1 MKIEISKRS
10 CARLGGAAFT
20 SLGLAFFSGQM
31 PLQAADHPMPEVVA
45 QNGRHALMVDGAPY
59 LILGAQSHN
68 SSAWPGTLPKVWA
81 AIDDLHANTL
91 EIPVYWEQF
100 EPEQGRFDPS
110 IVDLMIKGA
119 REHNVRLVFL
129 WFGTWKNGSGHYIP
143 LWAKS
148 HPDMFTHITGNRGS
162 SVDSP
167 SPLATACMEA
177 DKKAFSALMRHIK
190 SVDPVHTVI
199 MIQVE
204 NEPGAWGSIR
214 DYSPEAEKVFAAPVP
229 ADFLKALGGRNGAM
243 AASGNW
249 REVFGDNADE
259 YFHAYCVAH
268 YIGQVAAAGK
278 AEYPLPMYV
287 NASLRDPLSNSRAG
301 TYESGGATDNV
312 LDIWK
317 AAAPA
322 IDILAPDIYMN
333 DSAKYIAVLD
343 HYSRPDNALFV
354 PETGGTGNGSRM
366 CFAALA
372 RGAIGWSPFGLDYTR
387 ATPESIAPVG
397 MNYRMLEPIMREVAQ
412 LNFEGKVK
420 AVEEEARPAVAADG
434 AGRGGQPGPA
444 REPDATLDFGA
455 WSALI
460 NFTGSGDGRGG
471 RGGGPAAAGRG
482 AVPDAGAAVPPAPM
496 GRALVA
502 QISENQFYITG
513 SSCTIE
519 FKAASG
525 GKRDW
530 LRVEEAEQ
538 LGREFNALSLLR
550 PGNGYSAASAFHVM
564 RFLNGDETDHALPFG
579 TAPETLRVT
588 LGTY

>member
-1 MKIEISKRS
+1 MKIQISKRS
-10 CARLGGAAFT
+10 CGRLGAAALT
-20 SLGLAFFSGQM
+20 SLGLVFFSGQM
-31 PLQAADHPMPEVVA
+31 PLQAADHPMPQVVT
-45 QNGRHALMVDGAPY
+45 QNGHHALFVDGAPY
-59 LILGAQSHN
+59 LMLGAQAHN

-100 EPEQGRFDPS
+100 EPEPGKFDPS

-148 HPDMFTHITGNRGS
+148 DPAMFTHITGNRGS

-229 ADFLKALGGRNGAM
+229 ADFLKALNGRNGAM

-287 NASLRDPLSNSRAG
+287 NAALRDPLSNPRAG

-322 IDILAPDIYMN
+322 IDILAPDIYQN
-333 DSAKYIAVLD
+333 DSA
-343 HYSRPDNALFV
+343 
-354 PETGGTGNGSRM
+354 
-366 CFAALA
+366 
-372 RGAIGWSPFGLDYTR
+372 
-387 ATPESIAPVG
+387 
-397 MNYRMLEPIMREVAQ
+397 
-412 LNFEGKVK
+412 
-420 AVEEEARPAVAADG
+420 
-434 AGRGGQPGPA
+434 
-444 REPDATLDFGA
+444 
-455 WSALI
+455 
-460 NFTGSGDGRGG
+460 
-471 RGGGPAAAGRG
+471 
-482 AVPDAGAAVPPAPM
+482 
-496 GRALVA
+496 
-502 QISENQFYITG
+502 
-513 SSCTIE
+513 
-519 FKAASG
+519 
-525 GKRDW
+525 
-530 LRVEEAEQ
+530 
-538 LGREFNALSLLR
+538 
-550 PGNGYSAASAFHVM
+550 
-564 RFLNGDETDHALPFG
+564 
-579 TAPETLRVT
+579 
-588 LGTY
+588 

>member
-1 MKIEISKRS
+1 MKIKTSKRS
-10 CARLGGAAFT
+10 CGRLAAAALAGLGLGLLNSQTPLGAAN
-20 SLGLAFFSGQM
+20 
-31 PLQAADHPMPEVVA
+31 PMPQIVTS
-45 QNGRHALMVDGAPY
+45 NGHHAFMVDGAPF
-59 LILGAQSHN
+59 LMLGAQAHN

-81 AIDDLHANTL
+81 AMDDLHANTL

-100 EPEQGRFDPS
+100 EPEQGKFDPS

-129 WFGTWKNGSGHYIP
+129 WFASWKNGSGHYIP

-148 HPDMFTHITGNRGS
+148 HPEMFTHITGNRGR

-167 SPLATACMEA
+167 SPLAEACMKA
-177 DKKAFSALMRHIK
+177 DMSAFSALMRHIK

-204 NEPGAWGSIR
+204 NEPGAWGSVR

-229 ADFLKALGGRNGAM
+229 ADFLKALGGRNGAKSD
-243 AASGNW
+243 SGNW
-249 REVFGDNADE
+249 RDVFGDNADE

-287 NASLRDPLSNSRAG
+287 NAALRDPLTNPRAG

-322 IDILAPDIYMN
+322 IDILCPDIYMN
-333 DSAKYIAVLD
+333 DSASYLAVLD
-343 HYSRPDNALFV
+343 HYSRPDNTLFV
-354 PETGGTGNGSRM
+354 PETGGGGPGSRM
-366 CFAALA
+366 CFAALGH
-372 RGAIGWSPFGLDYTR
+372 GAVGWSPFGLDYTR

-420 AVEEEARPAVAADG
+420 AVEEEA
-434 AGRGGQPGPA
+434 GQTS
-444 REPDATLDFGA
+444 ATLDFGA
-455 WSALI
+455 WSAII
-460 NFTGSGDGRGG
+460 NFGGGGGRGGFGAGRGRGG
-471 RGGGPAAAGRG
+471 RGAAAAANPAATNNLEGGRRGVPG
-482 AVPDAGAAVPPAPM
+482 APADSGEAAPAQPA

-502 QISENQFYITG
+502 QIKENQFFITG

-519 FKAASG
+519 FRAASG
-525 GKRDW
+525 GQRDF

-538 LGREFNALSLLR
+538 LERTPNASHD
-550 PGNGYSAASAFHVM
+550 GNDYSPASAFRVM
-564 RFLNGDETDHALPFG
+564 RILNGDETDHAMPFG

>member
-1 MKIEISKRS
+1 MKPEISKRS
-10 CARLGGAAFT
+10 CGRLCAVALA
-20 SLGLAFFSGQM
+20 SLGLVLTGGQT
-31 PLQAADHPMPEVVA
+31 PAVAA
-45 QNGRHALMVDGAPY
+45 HALPWVVSTNGHHALFVDGAPF
-59 LILGAQSHN
+59 LMLGAQCHN
-68 SSAWPGTLPKVWA
+68 SSAWPATLPKVWA

-91 EIPVYWEQF
+91 EIPIYWEQF
-100 EPEQGRFDPS
+100 EPEPGKFDPS
-110 IVDLMIKGA
+110 IVDLIIKGA
-119 REHNVRLVFL
+119 REHDVRLVFL

-148 HPDMFTHITGNRGS
+148 RPEMFTHITGNRGR

-167 SPLATACMEA
+167 SPLAEACMKA
-177 DKKAFSALMRHIK
+177 DKKAFSALMRHLK

-229 ADFLKALGGRNGAM
+229 TEFLKALGGRNGANS
-243 AASGNW
+243 AGGNW
-249 REVFGDNADE
+249 RAVFGDNADE

-287 NASLRDPLSNSRAG
+287 NAALRDPLTNPRAG

-322 IDILAPDIYMN
+322 IDILCPDIYMN
-333 DSAKYIAVLD
+333 DSAKYLAVLD

-354 PETGGTGNGSRM
+354 PETGGGGPGSRM
-366 CFAALA
+366 CFAALGH
-372 RGAIGWSPFGLDYTR
+372 GAIGWSPFGLDYTR

-397 MNYRMLEPIMREVAQ
+397 MNYRLLEPIMREVAR

-420 AVEEEARPAVAADG
+420 AVEEEAD
-434 AGRGGQPGPA
+434 QTN
-444 REPDATLDFGA
+444 ATLGFGA
-455 WSALI
+455 WSAII
-460 NFTGSGDGRGG
+460 NFRPAGRRPGG
-471 RGGGPAAAGRG
+471 FGAGPGPTAPASSTATNNAAGGTGGPRG
-482 AVPDAGAAVPPAPM
+482 AGPDAGEAAPPPPT

-502 QISENQFYITG
+502 QINENQFFITG

-519 FKAASG
+519 FKPASG
-525 GKRDW
+525 AHRDW
-530 LRVEEAEQ
+530 LRVEEAEP
-538 LGREFNALSLLR
+538 LARKPSASHNGRDCS
-550 PGNGYSAASAFHVM
+550 PASAFRVA
-564 RFLNGDETDHALPFG
+564 RILNGDETDHALPLG
-579 TAPETLRVT
+579 TTPQTLRVT

>member
-1 MKIEISKRS
+1 MKTEISKRS
-10 CARLGGAAFT
+10 CGRLRAAALAG
-20 SLGLAFFSGQM
+20 LGLVLFSGQT
-31 PLQAADHPMPEVVA
+31 AARAAHPMPHVVTT
-45 QNGRHALMVDGAPY
+45 NGHHALFVDGAPF
-59 LILGAQSHN
+59 LMLGAQSHN

-81 AIDDLHANTL
+81 AVDDLHANTL

-100 EPEQGRFDPS
+100 EPEPGKFDPS
-110 IVDLMIKGA
+110 IVDLIIKGA

-148 HPDMFTHITGNRGS
+148 NPEMFTHITGNRGR

-167 SPLATACMEA
+167 SPLAEACMKA
-177 DKKAFSALMRHIK
+177 DMKAFSALMRHIK

-229 ADFLKALGGRNGAM
+229 AEFLKALGGRNGANG
-243 AASGNW
+243 AGGNW
-249 REVFGDNADE
+249 REAFGDNADE

-287 NASLRDPLSNSRAG
+287 NAALRDPLTNPRAG

-322 IDILAPDIYMN
+322 IDILCPDIYMN
-333 DSAKYIAVLD
+333 DSAKYLAVLD

-354 PETGGTGNGSRM
+354 PETGGGGNGSRM
-366 CFAALA
+366 CFAALG

-412 LNFEGKVK
+412 LDFEGKVK
-420 AVEEEARPAVAADG
+420 AVEEEADQRNV
-434 AGRGGQPGPA
+434 
-444 REPDATLDFGA
+444 TLDFGA
-455 WSALI
+455 WSAII
-460 NFTGSGDGRGG
+460 NFRAPGRRPGG
-471 RGGGPAAAGRG
+471 FGPGPGAAAANPTATNNAAGGGHGPRSAA
-482 AVPDAGAAVPPAPM
+482 PDAGEVTPPPPT

-502 QISENQFYITG
+502 QITENQFFITG

-525 GKRDW
+525 GHRDW

-538 LGREFNALSLLR
+538 LERKPNASHDGRD
-550 PGNGYSAASAFHVM
+550 YSPASAFRVA
-564 RFLNGDETDHALPFG
+564 RILNGDETDHALPFG
-579 TAPETLRVT
+579 TTPQTLRVT
-588 LGTY
+588 LGIY

>member
-1 MKIEISKRS
+1 MKTQISGRW
-10 CARLGGAAFT
+10 CGQLGAAALA
-20 SLGLAFFSGQM
+20 SLGLFLFSGQT
-31 PLQAADHPMPEVVA
+31 PARAANPIPRIVA
-45 QNGRHALMVDGAPY
+45 SAGRYALLVDGAPF
-59 LILGAQSHN
+59 LMLGAQCHN
-68 SSAWPGTLPKVWA
+68 SSAWPATLPKVWA

-91 EIPVYWEQF
+91 EIPIYWEQF
-100 EPEQGRFDPS
+100 EPEPGKFDS
-110 IVDLMIKGA
+110 SMVDLIIKGA
-119 REHNVRLVFL
+119 RDHNVRLVLL

-148 HPDMFTHITGNRGS
+148 QPEIFTHITGNRGR

-167 SPLATACMEA
+167 SPLAAACMHA
-177 DKKAFSALMRHIK
+177 DTKAFSALMSHLK

-214 DYSPEAEKVFAAPVP
+214 DYSPEAEKVFAAAVP
-229 ADFLKALGGRNGAM
+229 AVFLKVLGGKNGANSS
-243 AASGNW
+243 SGNW
-249 REVFGDNADE
+249 REVFGENADE

-287 NASLRDPLSNSRAG
+287 NVALRDPLSNPRAG

-322 IDILAPDIYMN
+322 IDILCPDIYLN
-333 DSAKYIAVLD
+333 ESAKYLAVLD

-354 PETGGTGNGSRM
+354 PETSGTGAGSRM
-366 CFAALA
+366 CFAALGH
-372 RGAIGWSPFGLDYTR
+372 GAIGWSPFGLDYTR

-397 MNYRMLEPIMREVAQ
+397 MNYRMLEPIMREVAR
-412 LNFEGKVK
+412 LNFEGKVQ
-420 AVEEEARPAVAADG
+420 AVEEEA
-434 AGRGGQPGPA
+434 GRTN
-444 REPDATLDFGA
+444 ATLDFGA
-455 WSALI
+455 WSAII
-460 NFTGSGDGRGG
+460 NFRAPGRGP
-471 RGGGPAAAGRG
+471 GGFGADPGAPAATSSTATNT
-482 AVPDAGAAVPPAPM
+482 PPPLM

-502 QISENQFYITG
+502 QIKENQFFITG

-519 FKAASG
+519 FKPASG
-525 GKRDW
+525 AHRDW
-530 LRVEEAEQ
+530 LRVEEAEP
-538 LGREFNALSLLR
+538 LAGKPNSSYHGRD
-550 PGNGYSAASAFHVM
+550 YSPASAFRVN
-564 RFLNGDETDHALPFG
+564 RILNGDETDHALPFG
-579 TAPETLRVT
+579 TTPQTLRVT

>member
-1 MKIEISKRS
+1 MKIRISKRFRGRF
-10 CARLGGAAFT
+10 CAAALAG
-20 SLGLAFFSGQM
+20 LGLVLFSGQT
-31 PLQAADHPMPEVVA
+31 PLQGADKPMPQVVTT
-45 QNGRHALMVDGAPY
+45 NGHHALFVDGAPY
-59 LILGAQSHN
+59 LMLGAQSHN

-81 AIDDLHANTL
+81 AMDDLHANTL

-100 EPEQGRFDPS
+100 EPEQGKFDPS

-119 REHNVRLVFL
+119 REHNLRLVFL

-148 HPDMFTHITGNRGS
+148 HPDMFTHITGSRGGRH
-162 SVDSP
+162 VDSP
-167 SPLATACMEA
+167 SPLAEACMKA
-177 DKKAFSALMRHIK
+177 DMKAFAALLSHIK

-204 NEPGAWGSIR
+204 NEPGAWGSVR

-229 ADFLKALGGRNGAM
+229 AEFLKALNGRNGAKS
-243 AASGNW
+243 ASGNW
-249 REVFGDNADE
+249 KEVFGDNADE

-278 AEYPLPMYV
+278 AQYPLPMYV
-287 NASLRDPLSNSRAG
+287 NAALRDPLTNPRAG
-301 TYESGGATDNV
+301 SYESGGATDNV

-322 IDILAPDIYMN
+322 IDILCPDIYQN
-333 DSAKYIAVLD
+333 DTAKYLAVLD
-343 HYSRPDNALFV
+343 HYARPDNTLFV
-354 PETGGTGNGSRM
+354 PETGGTGNASRM
-366 CFAALA
+366 CFAALG

-387 ATPESIAPVG
+387 ATPAELVPVG

-420 AVEEEARPAVAADG
+420 AIEEEA
-434 AGRGGQPGPA
+434 GQTS
-444 REPDATLDFGA
+444 ATLDFGA
-455 WSALI
+455 WSAII
-460 NFTGSGDGRGG
+460 NFTGAGGR
-471 RGGGPAAAGRG
+471 RGGGAAPATAAPAGGLGARGAAGE
-482 AVPDAGAAVPPAPM
+482 AGAAAAPPAPT

-502 QISENQFYITG
+502 QINEKQFFITG

-519 FKAASG
+519 FKSAFG
-525 GKRDW
+525 GQRDW

-538 LGREFNALSLLR
+538 LERKPNASHD
-550 PGNGYSAASAFHVM
+550 GKDYSSASAFRVM
-564 RFLNGDETDHALPFG
+564 RIRNGDETDYSLPFG
-579 TAPETLRVT
+579 TEPETLRVT